1 MWTDAVDLRDFYA
14 TSLGRVA
21 SRTIGNQIRRIWPD
35 VRGQNVLGLGFA
47 TPYLNPFRN
56 EAARVL
62 AAMPAQQGVLPWP
75 SEGRSLTTLV
85 QEDDLPFPDLSMD
98 RVLLVHGL
106 ECAEPLRPM
115 MREIWRILAGG
126 GRLLVVVPNRRGLWA
141 RFERSP
147 FGHHRPYSAGQLSR
161 ALRDSLFTPVEST
174 PALFVPP
181 LRSRTLLSTAR
192 AWESIGQRWFPAFG
206 GVVMVEAAKQI
217 YAGQVQAIDPKRAK
231 AYLPLAQRRT
241 TPTTRGRS
249 TVFP

>member
-21 SRTIGNQIRRIWPD
+21 GRVIANQVRQIWPD
-35 VRGQNVLGLGFA
+35 VKGMNVLGLGFA
-47 TPYLNPFRN
+47 TPFLNPFRN
-56 EAARVL
+56 EAARLL

-75 SEGRSLTTLV
+75 TEGRNLTTLV
-85 QEDDLPFPDLSMD
+85 DEADLPFPDLSMD

-115 MREIWRILAGG
+115 MREIWRVLAGG

-147 FGHHRPYSAGQLSR
+147 FGHGRPYSSGQLSR
-161 ALRDSLFTPVEST
+161 ALRDCLFTPAQSY

-181 LRSRTLLSTAR
+181 LRSRTVLSTAR
-192 AWESIGQRWFPAFG
+192 AWETLGQRWFPAFG
-206 GVVMVEAAKQI
+206 GVVMIEATKQI
-217 YAGQVQAIDPKRAK
+217 YAGHLATPLPKRAK
-231 AYLPLAQRRT
+231 GYLPLAQRRT
-241 TPTTRGRS
+241 TPQARG
-249 TVFP
+249 